1 MVKKPALMLM
11 HEFMRRQVQLFSY
24 FKGGYLHQS
33 MEVPTVQEKSEKI
46 FFAQPKVYQNK
57 FADLNK
63 TVPTNPLKMIAFLE
77 QCQASNKVAG
87 ILENIR
93 SAKQDDD
100 YGASNIVLPCPGS

>member
-1 MVKKPALMLM
+1 M
-11 HEFMRRQVQLFSY
+11 
-24 FKGGYLHQS
+24 
-33 MEVPTVQEKSEKI
+33 QEKSEKI